1 MTRHHMSSMVT
12 SESVLETAANSAESK
27 FVYVRSISIYE
38 FLTHL
43 YKHNTSACSDIMS
56 GQIKDRT
63 NSKCICFLSI
73 KQFLMRFDIDLKLL
87 QDPEMPKQ

>member
-1 MTRHHMSSMVT
+1 MTHRDLSSLVI
-12 SESVLETAANSAESK
+12 SESVLETTANSADSE

-38 FLTHL
+38 FLTLL

-73 KQFLMRFDIDLKLL
+73 KQLLMRFDIDLL
-87 QDPEMPKQ
+87 QDPEMPKP